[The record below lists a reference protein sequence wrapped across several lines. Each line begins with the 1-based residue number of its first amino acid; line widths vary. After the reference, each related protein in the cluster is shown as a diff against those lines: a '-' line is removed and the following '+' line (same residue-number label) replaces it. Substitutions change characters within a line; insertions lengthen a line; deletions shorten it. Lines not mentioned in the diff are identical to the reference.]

1 MIAPSTVRD
10 ERLKPRIRSVGIVV
24 AAAAVAAL
32 FASPAL
38 AATSWGTVS
47 SSYNGI
53 TRSTAFGTFYDDRAT
68 YATVLAHLNDTAN
81 DGDNV
86 YVNADEYFWETDPW
100 TCKSLPC
107 WLFDRTKTSAE
118 DSWFNTPVNL
128 YLTKDGWLESGGE
141 QKKMTHQLCLI
152 LSRPCVVGHKAN
164 AIVAAIEKMADN
176 VPRDVKAFEDII
188 DFLTSLQRGADSP
201 DVFYLGQI
209 QGFEGRFAARL
220 DSLHTIQ
227 IPLAPIPFNE
237 A

>member
-1 MIAPSTVRD
+1 MIAPSTVRE

-128 YLTKDGWLESGGE
+128 YLTNSLHPLASAARASIYTCVQLGWPVPGRCSP
-141 QKKMTHQLCLI
+141 
-152 LSRPCVVGHKAN
+152 R
-164 AIVAAIEKMADN
+164 AIVT
-176 VPRDVKAFEDII
+176 F
-188 DFLTSLQRGADSP
+188 G
-201 DVFYLGQI
+201 Y
-209 QGFEGRFAARL
+209 
-220 DSLHTIQ
+220 
-227 IPLAPIPFNE
+227 
-237 A
+237 